1 MGGPVDLFEST
12 EVLKRLRE
20 KLEGWAVTNCMNVNN
35 NKCQILHL
43 WWGNSKM
50 YVQAVG
56 EKLKGSPMERDQGI
70 LVDGKLNMSQ

>member
-1 MGGPVDLFEST
+1 
-12 EVLKRLRE
+12 
-20 KLEGWAVTNCMNVNN
+20 
-35 NKCQILHL
+35 
-43 WWGNSKM
+43 M